1 MTDLDALAQ
10 ALKGLKP
17 EQILALAQAAK
28 AKTPKPKANATK
40 APKPPKHP
48 FRELKAPPIR
58 TPSRQVTD
66 AVSERKALMLR
77 AAAPYHPTRLAHAT
91 YEDRHFVGIY
101 PATIEA

>member
-17 EQILALAQAAK
+17 EQILALAQTAKAKPAK
-28 AKTPKPKANATK
+28 AKTTK
-40 APKPPKHP
+40 APKAPKHP

-58 TPSRQVTD
+58 IPSRQVVD
-66 AVSERKALMLR
+66 SISERKALMLR

-91 YEDRHFVGIY
+91 YTDDHFVGIF
-101 PATIEA
+101 PTTIEV